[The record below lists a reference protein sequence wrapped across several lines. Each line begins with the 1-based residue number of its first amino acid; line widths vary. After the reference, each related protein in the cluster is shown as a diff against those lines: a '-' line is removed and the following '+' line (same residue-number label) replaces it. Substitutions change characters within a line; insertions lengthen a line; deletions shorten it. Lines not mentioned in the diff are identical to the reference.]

1 MTGKAMVLAGDTVF
15 VAGAPI
21 VFPLDDLA
29 GTYAGR
35 RGALLPAVSAKDGSK
50 LAEYTMDKLPAWD
63 GIAAAYG
70 RLFMTAA
77 SRAGAGE
84 AFRGIVKEAV
94 A

>member
-35 RGALLPAVSAKDGSK
+35 RGALLHAVSARDGSK
-50 LAEYTMDKLPAWD
+50 LAEYTLEKLPAWD

-70 RLFMTAA
+70 RLFIINQDGTLECW
-77 SRAGAGE
+77 GAG
-84 AFRGIVKEAV
+84 
-94 A
+94 